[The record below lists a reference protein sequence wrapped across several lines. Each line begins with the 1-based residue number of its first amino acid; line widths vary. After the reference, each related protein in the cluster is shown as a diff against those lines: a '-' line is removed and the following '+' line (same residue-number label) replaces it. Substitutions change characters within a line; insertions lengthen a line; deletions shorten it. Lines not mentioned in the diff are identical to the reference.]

1 MIRVVHIDPY
11 PIVRKGLKGFLKH
24 SEDFKLVASSAKFK
38 EGIAYITQNSCDIL
52 LTEMTLE
59 VGPIKII
66 KDVLEQSPET
76 KIIIFSSQPQN
87 MYAVSLLKAGATAFL
102 HKNIERNV
110 LLDALRQVHKLG
122 FPLTGAHAHINYNI
136 NLEQPRNLY
145 EKLSSREAEVMRL
158 VIDGYRNKAIAE
170 KLGINQKTAATYKKR
185 VFQKFNVE
193 NVTDLYQLN
202 RSFKLVK

>member
-38 EGIAYITQNSCDIL
+38 EGIAYISQNSCDIL

-110 LLDALRQVHKLG
+110 LLDALRQVYKLG